1 MSIRKYQP
9 EHIGRTPSTAI
20 AIIVGHLPRY
30 VYVDGGNFN
39 AVLVRE
45 GSPAYSE
52 KDCGKGSL
60 ERVGLHNRT
69 ISCHLAMVFAS
80 DTELLRSPRSLRP
93 VSTVP
98 HRVGGR
104 WRA

>member
-9 EHIGRTPSTAI
+9 EQIGRTRSTAI
-20 AIIVGHLPRY
+20 AILVGHLPRY

-52 KDCGKGSL
+52 KD
-60 ERVGLHNRT
+60 
-69 ISCHLAMVFAS
+69 
-80 DTELLRSPRSLRP
+80 
-93 VSTVP
+93 
-98 HRVGGR
+98 
-104 WRA
+104 

>member
-45 GSPAYSE
+45 GSPRVLR
-52 KDCGKGSL
+52 KGL
-60 ERVGLHNRT
+60 TFIPDPLRVRCSCRFLSGNPSSAGL
-69 ISCHLAMVFAS
+69 SAQ
-80 DTELLRSPRSLRP
+80 E
-93 VSTVP
+93 
-98 HRVGGR
+98 
-104 WRA
+104 